1 MGLNE
6 IEVNRGLLAEVE
18 ATLKAKN
25 ERANNIQVK
34 IVEMKKKVVDQM
46 DKGLW
51 DHAQTALLQAR
62 GLSVENT
69 NALDEAG
76 RALARV
82 DSLKNAIAKAE
93 EKERKDQE
101 LKNRYVP
108 YSPEKV
114 PVQVEPVQPPAPPYA
129 APAQDGF

>member
-6 IEVNRGLLAEVE
+6 IEVNRGLLAEIE

-25 ERANNIQVK
+25 ERAGNIQVK
-34 IVEMKKKVVDQM
+34 IIEMKAKVMEQM

-62 GLSVENT
+62 GLSVECT

-82 DSLKNAIAKAE
+82 DSLKNAIVKAE
-93 EKERKDQE
+93 EKERKEQE
-101 LKNRYVP
+101 LKNKYMP
-108 YSPEKV
+108 YAPDKA
-114 PVQVEPVQPPAPPYA
+114 PAPA
-129 APAQDGF
+129 APAQAQVQAVPGKDGF